1 MASTRN
7 KNTIGNYALEQKSYK
22 NNETYCLYTNS
33 QYGESYSTNLPGY
46 GLLAGSLPRD
56 KLSHNA
62 VETES
67 FLFGIGS
74 TNLIEPKPCFDPRC
88 IDLQQVNIYT
98 PKKLIMPQALS
109 MEPNRPFPCP

>member
-22 NNETYCLYTNS
+22 NNQTYCLYTNS
-33 QYGESYSTNLPGY
+33 QYGESYCTNLPGY
-46 GLLAGSLPRD
+46 GLLPGSLPRD
-56 KLSHNA
+56 KLSNNS

-74 TNLIEPKPCFDPRC
+74 TNLIEPQPCFVPKM

-98 PKKLIMPQALS
+98 PKKLIMPQPLT
-109 MEPNRPFPCP
+109 MDPNRPFPCP